1 MDPETAKA
9 TESAVDATD
18 SGLRGVEEAIQ
29 RDDGHAAG
37 RPDLGVQDGRFYLRK
52 RLIDDGD
59 LTGEVMLAQLEETR
73 RMAINLGHKVAGG
86 ESDDEEG
93 LVDQAERE
101 DGGWTILTSV
111 PLTV

>member
-1 MDPETAKA
+1 MEPETAKA
-9 TESAVDATD
+9 TESAVEATNT
-18 SGLRGVEEAIQ
+18 GLRQADEAIQ
-29 RDDGHAAG
+29 RDDEHAAS

-52 RLIDDGD
+52 RLKGDGD
-59 LTGEVMLAQLEETR
+59 LHDEVMDAQLEETR

-86 ESDDEEG
+86 ESGDARG

-111 PLTV
+111 PLEV